1 MKSLN
6 LYLVGLIVQRMA
18 LTGGA
23 SPVDYLKAFNITLFL
38 TSEEKDVEEAL
49 KQGEEKFFFIFIWSL
64 CLRIMRII

>member
-1 MKSLN
+1 KTPSLDW
-6 LYLVGLIVQRMA
+6 VGAFDRLIVQRMA

-49 KQGEEKFFFIFIWSL
+49 KQGEEKGFLSLSSL
-64 CLRIMRII
+64 CACV